1 MENYPKEVGYI
12 DVSPKSEAI
21 ESKNWLRDTLV
32 QYGFIFAEI
41 AKDNNVQWDLLQK
54 EPVGRRLINK
64 IRGKQAEDLWGKCL
78 YNYGEYHEADK
89 AVKHRLYVLDSGEL
103 VTQREETIIVG
114 PKKGETSYKLID
126 GQFISSM
133 VITYKEAENVA
144 NKIVFQ
150 MNLLL
155 ENDHIPYIK

>member
-1 MENYPKEVGYI
+1 MENYPKEIGYI

-78 YNYGEYHEADK
+78 YNYGEYHFDYEPFYVGK
-89 AVKHRLYVLDSGEL
+89 GCKERYRKKHNNWSTSRF
-103 VTQREETIIVG
+103 ET
-114 PKKGETSYKLID
+114 KH
-126 GQFISSM
+126 F
-133 VITYKEAENVA
+133 
-144 NKIVFQ
+144 
-150 MNLLL
+150 
-155 ENDHIPYIK
+155 